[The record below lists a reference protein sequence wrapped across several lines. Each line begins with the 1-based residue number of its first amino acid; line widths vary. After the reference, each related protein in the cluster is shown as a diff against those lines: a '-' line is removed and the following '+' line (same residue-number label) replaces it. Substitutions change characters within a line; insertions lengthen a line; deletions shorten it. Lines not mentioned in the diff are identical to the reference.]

1 MTDLKE
7 KGVTVSLST
16 VATLIPVLAFV
27 WFIVQP
33 VLLNN
38 ISTAMADDIQKKID
52 QEQKPIEAAFKVLL
66 LADINKLKKSIALLE
81 WRRDNESET
90 WLEEHA
96 ALLAERNI
104 ELAALEAAYAEL

>member
-7 KGVTVSLST
+7 KGVTISLST

-38 ISTAMADDIQKKID
+38 ISSAMADDIQSKID
-52 QEQKPIEAAFKVLL
+52 EEQKPIQAAFKVLL

-81 WRRDNESET
+81 WRRDNEQDT
-90 WLEEHA
+90 WLQEHA
-96 ALLAERNI
+96 QLLAERKI
-104 ELAALEAAYAEL
+104 ELEALQEAYSEL